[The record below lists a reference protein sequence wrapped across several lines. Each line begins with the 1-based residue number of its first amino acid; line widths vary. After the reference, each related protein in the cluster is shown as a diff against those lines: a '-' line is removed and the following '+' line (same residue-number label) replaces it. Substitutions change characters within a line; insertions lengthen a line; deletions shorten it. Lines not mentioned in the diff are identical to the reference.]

1 MEYEQKVGEVNGV
14 DQQFMNGVFGF
25 CCCCCISCFIVL
37 PMSLLAMPAPDDGV
51 FGKREGGGG
60 GNPTDACPDLFFDH
74 KVYHFFYD
82 EQCARGITPL
92 PGDHETCGVSLVNNV
107 LRFFVG
113 ELRIEAQCFGFLSI
127 IFLVMVLQLGGIP
140 IPTPGEKLAI
150 GLWAVWMVIIF
161 MQAMS
166 LPLAIGS
173 T

>member
-1 MEYEQKVGEVNGV
+1 MDDAQKV
-14 DQQFMNGVFGF
+14 VFGF
-25 CCCCCISCFIVL
+25 CCCCYLVFVL
-37 PMSLLAMPAPDDGV
+37 SMVLAMPAPDDGV

-82 EQCARGITPL
+82 EQCAREITPL

-107 LRFFVG
+107 LRFFLG

-127 IFLVMVLQLGGIP
+127 VFLVMVLQLGGIP

-150 GLWAVWMVIIF
+150 GLWAVWMVILF
-161 MQAMS
+161 LQAMS